1 MADKKSRQSAGSTAG
16 RRTRPSHRDELL
28 EAALRLFAAHGVKN
42 TTIRDIT
49 GAVGVT
55 EAALYRHWPSKQA
68 LAEELIE
75 QASAE
80 LTERLRE
87 AEENAPTPETK
98 LAALIDELFTYYEQ
112 DRDRFDLVVHVAHL
126 DPSMVENR
134 SSRPSTVVLPVL
146 REGIRTRVFRKTKP
160 ELALA
165 LIIGAVAR
173 TTQLRRMGVIKGSA
187 ANSRRT
193 IREMALRAL
202 RA

>member
-1 MADKKSRQSAGSTAG
+1 MNANKARRATAG
-16 RRTRPSHRDELL
+16 TAKRRCRPSHRDELL

-80 LTERLRE
+80 LTERLGE
-87 AEENAPTPETK
+87 AADNAPTPETK
-98 LAALIDELFTYYEQ
+98 LAAVIDGLFTYHEQ

-134 SSRPSTVVLPVL
+134 TSRPSTVVLPVL
-146 REGIRTRVFRKTKP
+146 REGIRSGVFRKTSP

-173 TTQLRRMGVIKGSA
+173 TTQLRRMGVIKGPA
-187 ANSRRT
+187 AGSRRA
-193 IREMALRAL
+193 IREMVLRAL
-202 RA
+202 SA